1 MSSFKTLAS
10 LALLVSTRLALVQAG
25 VYVTSPVQS
34 TVWTGGQSYEVD
46 WVDDGQSP
54 LLSAIGECN
63 VALYNSDDV
72 LVQSLASVNV
82 ADATSLSFTPNPSAG
97 GNGGYYVVFTSTS
110 GDYTSWSGDFTL
122 NGMSGSGSSSVV
134 GSSTVSGSS
143 IGSTTTTVDSSTS
156 VANSTSL
163 GGTST
168 GAPSTTPTS
177 PTTTSASSSVPST
190 VSAGTSTSTRGSSAT
205 PSSTQSGAAIRSGAS
220 TSLAGGLILAL
231 AGAIVF

>member
-72 LVQSLASVNV
+72 LVQSLPSVNV

-134 GSSTVSGSS
+134 GSSTVSG
-143 IGSTTTTVDSSTS
+143 
-156 VANSTSL
+156 
-163 GGTST
+163 GTST

-190 VSAGTSTSTRGSSAT
+190 VSAGTSTSTRGTSAT